1 MRQLCL
7 TLIALYR
14 TWISPA
20 LPPAC
25 RFEPTCSAYAH
36 EAIRRHGV
44 LRGTG
49 WAVRRLLKCH
59 PLHPGGV
66 DPVR

>member
-1 MRQLCL
+1 MRRLCL
-7 TLIALYR
+7 TLITLYR
-14 TWISPA
+14 NWISPA
-20 LPPAC
+20 FPPAC

-44 LRGTG
+44 LRGVG